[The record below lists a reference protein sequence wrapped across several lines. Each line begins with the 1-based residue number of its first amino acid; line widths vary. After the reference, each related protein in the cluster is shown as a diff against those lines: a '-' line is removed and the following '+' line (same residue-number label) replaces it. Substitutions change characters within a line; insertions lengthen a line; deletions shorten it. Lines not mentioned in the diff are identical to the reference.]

1 MASTLLESA
10 TLLERVKRLTAAE
23 RIEVMN
29 GIWTSLLQEGYE
41 PKITPEE
48 EAELERRWQ
57 DHLAHPEDA
66 LPWETVKAQLEER
79 YGFKL

>member
-41 PKITPEE
+41 PEITPEE

-57 DHLAHPEDA
+57 DHLVHPEDA
-66 LPWETVKAQLEER
+66 LPWKTVKAQLEER